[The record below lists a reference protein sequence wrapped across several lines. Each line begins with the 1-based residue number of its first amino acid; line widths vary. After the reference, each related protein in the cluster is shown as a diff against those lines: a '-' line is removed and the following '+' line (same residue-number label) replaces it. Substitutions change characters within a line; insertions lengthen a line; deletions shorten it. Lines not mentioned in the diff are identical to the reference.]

1 VAYNF
6 ICNNLEELPKVA
18 AQLLE
23 KFGDKK
29 IVCFYGQMGAG
40 KTTLIKAICNQLGV
54 AENVSSP
61 TFSLVNEYKDKNAIS
76 IFHFDFYRIEKESE
90 VYDMGY
96 EDYFFSG
103 NLCLIE
109 WAELIPNLIPATAL
123 KVFIEVENEKRHIRI
138 EE

>member
-1 VAYNF
+1 MSHNF
-6 ICNNLEELPKVA
+6 ICNNLDELPKVA
-18 AQLLE
+18 VQLIE
-23 KFGDKK
+23 RFGDKK
-29 IVCFYGQMGAG
+29 IICFYGQMGAG

-61 TFSLVNEYKDKNAIS
+61 TFSLVNEYKDKNADS
-76 IFHFDFYRIEKESE
+76 IFHFDFYRIAKESE

-109 WAELIPNLIPATAL
+109 WADLIPNLIPSSAL
-123 KVFIEVENEKRHIRI
+123 KVFIEVENEKRVITI
-138 EE
+138 KE